1 MAIPSVETLVKVHGF
16 TTRSAAKTAHKTMA
30 KAVSEGRS
38 PGGPSKYVKA
48 TGKVKKVKVAKKK
61 PASRK

>member
-16 TTRSAAKTAHKTMA
+16 TTRGAKVAHKTMA

-38 PGGPSKYVKA
+38 PGGPRRYVKT
-48 TGKVKKVKVAKKK
+48 TGKMKVGMKK